1 MKYNNRAQ
9 QCHTGQTNV
18 KWIKKNA
25 KSVSSADVHSY
36 IFIPAVAIW
45 PLGQCLFVCL
55 A

>member
-1 MKYNNRAQ
+1 MSHR
-9 QCHTGQTNV
+9 TN
-18 KWIKKNA
+18 KREMDKKNA